1 MSYHQSTTKTKKIT
15 WLTETLGT
23 MPGEN
28 KATGIYW
35 VVSTRRKIKK
45 IAVSLIPLTI
55 MGCSVTSLQ
64 CGTDGDSSFVNL
76 NTTPKVLSQNAREM
90 GKLCAFVYDEKE

>member
-1 MSYHQSTTKTKKIT
+1 MKKTI
-15 WLTETLGT
+15 LIL
-23 MPGEN
+23 PVILL
-28 KATGIYW
+28 AT
-35 VVSTRRKIKK
+35 
-45 IAVSLIPLTI
+45 

-90 GKLCAFVYDEKE
+90 AKLCSFVYKKEET

>member
-1 MSYHQSTTKTKKIT
+1 MRQLKKQLHHWWNYSKNSKTS
-15 WLTETLGT
+15 LL
-23 MPGEN
+23 
-28 KATGIYW
+28 
-35 VVSTRRKIKK
+35 
-45 IAVSLIPLTI
+45 AVILLPL

-90 GKLCAFVYDEKE
+90 AKLCAFVYDQEQM